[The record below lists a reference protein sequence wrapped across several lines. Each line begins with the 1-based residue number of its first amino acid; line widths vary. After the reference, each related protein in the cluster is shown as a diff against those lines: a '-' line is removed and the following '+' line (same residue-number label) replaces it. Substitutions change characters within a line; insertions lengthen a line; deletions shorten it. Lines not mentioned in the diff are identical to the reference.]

1 MAIDL
6 SMDGRLTV
14 HPFVT
19 EAKIDKMSSLID
31 KATSGGRLAKAELA
45 ESLSTSD
52 AAFSLAH
59 LINIRNLPE
68 YDKAPREWTKI
79 AQPFEVDNF
88 KDATFYSLRAN
99 FANLEH
105 GKGNKGYQ
113 VSPVVAEGDTYQ
125 YAYGYEE
132 ESLKAAILKRGFK
145 FGVTLEDIIN
155 DVTGKIRQIPRDMLD
170 IALDTDEFLVFDR
183 LQTGVTSASQ
193 LQGGTLPN
201 GNIVKANAKFSA
213 DALRQALSERAQRKV
228 NGNYV
233 VSPTSNY
240 LVVAPGRRDFI
251 EWEMNQSLIRVDQTN
266 GSVTHVY
273 QASETD
279 PFRQITGIIESEFIS
294 DPDAWYVVPAAGSTR
309 RPSLLK
315 LNLAGRTAP
324 EVLVNNFT
332 GQVIAGGNGSS
343 PFDLCHFDNDTT
355 DLKLRQFTNSALL
368 TEDSI
373 VWSNGSES

>member
-6 SMDGRLTV
+6 SMDGRLAV

-19 EAKIDKMSSLID
+19 EQKIDKMSTLIEQ
-31 KATSGGRLAKAELA
+31 ATRGGRLAKAELA

-59 LINIRNLPE
+59 LMNIRNLPE

-99 FANLEH
+99 FSNLEH
-105 GKGNKGYQ
+105 GKGNKGHQ

-132 ESLKAAILKRGFK
+132 ESLKTAIEKRGFK

-155 DVTGKIRQIPRDMLD
+155 DVTGQIRQIPGDMLQ

-183 LQTGVTSASQ
+183 LQNGVTAASQ

-201 GNIVKANAKFSA
+201 GSVVKKNAKFSG
-213 DALRQALSERAQRKV
+213 DALRQALAERSQRKV
-228 NGNYV
+228 NGRYV
-233 VSPTSNY
+233 VSPSSNY
-240 LVVAPGRRDFI
+240 LVVAPGRRQFI
-251 EWEMNQSLIRVDQTN
+251 EWEMNQSLIRIDKDQTDA
-266 GSVTHVY
+266 TYVY
-273 QASETD
+273 QARDTD
-279 PFRQITGIIESEFIS
+279 PFREITGIIESEWIT

-332 GQVIAGGNGSS
+332 GQLIAGGNGSS